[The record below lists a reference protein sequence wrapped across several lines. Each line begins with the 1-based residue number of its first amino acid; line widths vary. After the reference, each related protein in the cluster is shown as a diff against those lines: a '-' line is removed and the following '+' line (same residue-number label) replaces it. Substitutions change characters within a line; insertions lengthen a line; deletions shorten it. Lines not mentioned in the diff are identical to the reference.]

1 MEKITILLLANDK
14 DSGKDIKNI
23 LLEDG
28 YNIILVTSAF
38 DALNYCIKDI
48 INLLIIDITVNKNFG
63 LEVVDKFREYSLAL
77 PILVLTN
84 RNDIESKI
92 IAFNSGAN
100 DLLVKPFNLF
110 EFKARVTNQLK
121 TSTEEHHEVFN
132 NGELSIDYD
141 KRLVMINNREVHL
154 TNLEYKILVLLSM
167 NLDKVLTYDYIIEKI
182 WGKGGQD
189 NNGLRVFVSNIR
201 NKLKIGKRP
210 YRFIRTQV
218 RTGYRMK
225 KAS

>member
-14 DSGKDIKNI
+14 DSGNDIKNI

-63 LEVVDKFREYSLAL
+63 LEVVGKFREYSLAL

-141 KRLVMINNREVHL
+141 KRLVMINNREIHL
-154 TNLEYKILVLLSM
+154 TNLEYKILVLLSI